1 MITVDEKLIVTKQI
15 NEVLCRYA
23 KRNLIKEFLF
33 IFSFPNCSKENS
45 KLKAKHINPLLE
57 TINYYQGDIYL
68 DTLVE
73 VENYINAFLNELD
86 ENDLTA
92 LQFFTLNENYLNH
105 IDEFE
110 NEDDSNYI
118 KEEFEKKLG
127 RYFAKKLYEP
137 EQNGLNEE
145 LQEMLQ
151 NQISRL
157 ANEIDLSVLNKET
170 ISDILHAIELI
181 TE

>member
-23 KRNLIKEFLF
+23 KRILIKEFLF
-33 IFSFPNCSKENS
+33 RFSFPNCSIESS
-45 KLKAKHINPLLE
+45 KLKPKDINPLLE
-57 TINYYQGDIYL
+57 TIYYYQGEIYL
-68 DTLVE
+68 NILEE
-73 VENYINAFLNELD
+73 VENYINTFLKELD

-92 LQFFTLNENYLNH
+92 LQFITLNENYLNH

-110 NEDDSNYI
+110 NEDNTKYT
-118 KEEFEKKLG
+118 KEEFEIKLG
-127 RYFAKKLYEP
+127 RYFAHKLYEP
-137 EQNGLNEE
+137 NESGLNEE
-145 LQEMLQ
+145 VQELLQ

-157 ANEIDLSVLNKET
+157 ANEIDLSVLNKES
-170 ISDILHAIELI
+170 ISEILDAIELI

>member
-33 IFSFPNCSKENS
+33 SFSFPNCSKENS
-45 KLKAKHINPLLE
+45 NLKVKNINPTLE
-57 TINYYQGDIYL
+57 TINYYQGDIYP
-68 DTLVE
+68 DTLEE

-92 LQFFTLNENYLNH
+92 LQFLTLNENYLNH

-110 NEDDSNYI
+110 NEDNTKYT
-118 KEEFEKKLG
+118 KEEFEEKLG
-127 RYFAKKLYEP
+127 RYFAHKLYEP
-137 EQNGLNEE
+137 KENGLNEE
-145 LQEMLQ
+145 VQEMLQ

-157 ANEIDLSVLNKET
+157 ANEIDLSVLNKEA
-170 ISDILHAIELI
+170 ISEILDAIDII

>member
-1 MITVDEKLIVTKQI
+1 MITVDEKLIVTEQI

-33 IFSFPNCSKENS
+33 NFSFPNCSKENP
-45 KLKAKHINPLLE
+45 KLKVKKINPTLE
-57 TINYYQGDIYL
+57 TINYYQGDIYP

-73 VENYINAFLNELD
+73 VENYINTFLNELD

-92 LQFFTLNENYLNH
+92 LQFLTLNENYLNH

-110 NEDDSNYI
+110 NEDDSKYT
-118 KEEFEKKLG
+118 KEEFEEKLG
-127 RYFAKKLYEP
+127 RYFAYKLYEP
-137 EQNGLNEE
+137 KKSGLNEE
-145 LQEMLQ
+145 VWEMLQ

-157 ANEIDLSVLNKET
+157 ACELDLSVLNKEA
-170 ISDILHAIELI
+170 ILEILHAIDII

>member
-15 NEVLCRYA
+15 NEVLCSYA

-33 IFSFPNCSKENS
+33 TFSFPNCSKENS
-45 KLKAKHINPLLE
+45 KLKAKDINPLLE
-57 TINYYQGDIYL
+57 TIYYYQGDIYP
-68 DTLVE
+68 DTLEE
-73 VENYINAFLNELD
+73 VENYINAFLSEQD

-92 LQFFTLNENYLNH
+92 LQFFTLNENYLNY

-110 NEDDSNYI
+110 EEDNTKYT
-118 KEEFEKKLG
+118 KEEFEIKLG
-127 RYFAKKLYEP
+127 RYFAHKLYEP
-137 EQNGLNEE
+137 EKNGLSEE
-145 LQEMLQ
+145 VQEMLQ

-157 ANEIDLSVLNKET
+157 TNEIDLSVLNKET
-170 ISDILHAIELI
+170 ISEILHTIDII

>member
-33 IFSFPNCSKENS
+33 TFSFPNCSKENS

-57 TINYYQGDIYL
+57 TIYYYQGDIYP

-73 VENYINAFLNELD
+73 VENYINTFLNELD

-92 LQFFTLNENYLNH
+92 LQFLTLNENYLIH
-105 IDEFE
+105 IDDFE
-110 NEDDSNYI
+110 NEDGSKYT
-118 KEEFEKKLG
+118 KEEFEEKLG
-127 RYFAKKLYEP
+127 RYFAHKLYEP
-137 EQNGLNEE
+137 EKNGLNEE

-157 ANEIDLSVLNKET
+157 ANEIDLSVLNKES
-170 ISDILHAIELI
+170 ISEILDAIELI

>member
-33 IFSFPNCSKENS
+33 SFSFPNCSKENS
-45 KLKAKHINPLLE
+45 KLKAKDINPLLE
-57 TINYYQGDIYL
+57 TINYYQGEIYL
-68 DTLVE
+68 DILE
-73 VENYINAFLNELD
+73 EIENYINTFLKELD

-110 NEDDSNYI
+110 NEDDSKYA
-118 KEEFEKKLG
+118 KEEFEIKLG
-127 RYFAKKLYEP
+127 RYFAQKLYEP
-137 EQNGLNEE
+137 NESGLNEE
-145 LQEMLQ
+145 VQELLQ

-157 ANEIDLSVLNKET
+157 ANEIDLSVINKQS
-170 ISDILHAIELI
+170 ISEILDAINII

>member
-33 IFSFPNCSKENS
+33 TFSFPNCSK
-45 KLKAKHINPLLE
+45 LKPKNINPLLE
-57 TINYYQGDIYL
+57 TIYYYQGEIYP
-68 DTLVE
+68 DTLEE
-73 VENYINAFLNELD
+73 VENYIKTFLNELD

-92 LQFFTLNENYLNH
+92 LQLFALNENYLNH

-110 NEDDSNYI
+110 NEDDSKYT
-118 KEEFEKKLG
+118 KEEFEEKLG
-127 RYFAKKLYEP
+127 RYFAQKLYEP
-137 EQNGLNEE
+137 NESGLNEE
-145 LQEMLQ
+145 LQELLQ

-157 ANEIDLSVLNKET
+157 ANEIDLSVLNKES
-170 ISDILHAIELI
+170 ISEILNAIELI

>member
-23 KRNLIKEFLF
+23 KRNLLKDFLF
-33 IFSFPNCSKENS
+33 SFSFPNCSKVNS
-45 KLKAKHINPLLE
+45 KLKPKNINPLLE
-57 TINYYQGDIYL
+57 TIYYYQGEIYP
-68 DTLVE
+68 DTLEE
-73 VENYINAFLNELD
+73 VKRYINAFLSKLE

-105 IDEFE
+105 IDGFE
-110 NEDDSNYI
+110 NEDDSKYT
-118 KEEFEKKLG
+118 KEDFEEKLG
-127 RYFAKKLYEP
+127 RYFAHKLYEP
-137 EQNGLNEE
+137 EENGLKEE
-145 LQEMLQ
+145 MQELLQ

-157 ANEIDLSVLNKET
+157 ANEIDLSILNKEA
-170 ISDILHAIELI
+170 ISEIIYVIDII

>member
-23 KRNLIKEFLF
+23 KRNLLKEFLF
-33 IFSFPNCSKENS
+33 SFSFPNCSKANS
-45 KLKAKHINPLLE
+45 KLKPKNINPLLE
-57 TINYYQGDIYL
+57 TIYYYQGEIYP
-68 DTLVE
+68 DTLEE
-73 VENYINAFLNELD
+73 VERYINAFLSELD

-110 NEDDSNYI
+110 NEDNTKYT
-118 KEEFEKKLG
+118 KEEFEIKLG
-127 RYFAKKLYEP
+127 RYFAQKLYKPNES
-137 EQNGLNEE
+137 GLNEE
-145 LQEMLQ
+145 VQELLQ

-157 ANEIDLSVLNKET
+157 ANEIDLSVINKES
-170 ISDILHAIELI
+170 ISEILHVIDI
-181 TE
+181 MTD